1 MGVGVGR
8 AMTAQGVRGQSRKL
22 LVNKSGPNTSSFAL
36 CFVFCFLFFFN
47 NSRTSSS
54 KLDMYIILRTSYV

>member
-1 MGVGVGR
+1 
-8 AMTAQGVRGQSRKL
+8 
-22 LVNKSGPNTSSFAL
+22 
-36 CFVFCFLFFFN
+36 LFFFN